1 MADFN
6 PVNLSGILKKDY
18 SKEFLFY
25 LVDFETNEVKTAKLE
40 EITDFLIS
48 NSELSV
54 INAKLKDLKSKTQAF
69 MDKMLNTYMTI
80 ELAEREYDKN
90 QTVETT
96 LESTIK
102 TIDDLNSALKDIAS
116 KSYIDSLQEQTI
128 NVITETKRKIMDVGD
143 SEGRTPG
150 YGNHEEIGDGVENK
164 GGYIMKKY
172 LVDKAKEGMAEE

>member
-150 YGNHEEIGDGVENK
+150 YGNHEEIVYGVENK